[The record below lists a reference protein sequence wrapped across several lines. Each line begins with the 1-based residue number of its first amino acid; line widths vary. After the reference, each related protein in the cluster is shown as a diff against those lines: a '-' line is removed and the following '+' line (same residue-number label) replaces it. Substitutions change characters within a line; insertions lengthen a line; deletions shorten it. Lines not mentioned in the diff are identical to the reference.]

1 MGKGGR
7 NVRSH
12 LPTASRD
19 TQTTGP
25 SRAEPCRS
33 CPGRAEPDSLRLIGR
48 DLFSLFAVA
57 PASYDTLWKGG
68 KCASVLK
75 RRGEERRGAPL
86 TVGSAVEGREN
97 RGVHSGRRRAGHG
110 CRWESNQQLLQR
122 GLMPLLMEYVLKP
135 PGRRHRDSV
144 EVNVCSR

>member
-86 TVGSAVEGREN
+86 TVSEVLSDRSADVGSALCVCACVCES
-97 RGVHSGRRRAGHG
+97 VSQPQVCLRACVVDG
-110 CRWESNQQLLQR
+110 C
-122 GLMPLLMEYVLKP
+122 
-135 PGRRHRDSV
+135 
-144 EVNVCSR
+144 